1 MELRSSL
8 RRKNWRRL
16 SFEVKTSYARSMTA
30 IMNDLARHLREVTV
44 SLFVLVPVLLV
55 LRQIADS

>member
-16 SFEVKTSYARSMTA
+16 SFEVKTSYARPMTA